1 MILDL
6 EKFLAQERPH
16 WEALEA
22 LLNRLDTG
30 DRLNLDDARR
40 MHALYERASADLAKL
55 ATFAAEPESRRY
67 LEALVARAYA
77 EIHETRGSGRRF
89 RFWHWFLVLFPQ
101 TFRRHARAFGVSLAI
116 SLVGTLFGIFATV
129 IDPDSRHV
137 TMPFGHAEITPTER
151 VRQEEKARDKAAV
164 HSQHASFSGQLM
176 THNTQVSIGTLAF
189 GMTWGIGTVILLFYN
204 GVVLGAIGTDYI
216 TDGQGGFLAA
226 WLLPHGSIELPA
238 IFIAGQAGLV
248 LAHTLFGRRSN
259 LPLGRRL
266 RAVAPDLV
274 TLIGGVAL
282 LLVYAGIIES
292 FLSQYHEPVVPYS
305 AKIAFGLVEL
315 AGLVLFLTFAGR
327 SSESND
333 PGTDSTAP

>member
-1 MILDL
+1 
-6 EKFLAQERPH
+6 
-16 WEALEA
+16 
-22 LLNRLDTG
+22 
-30 DRLNLDDARR
+30 
-40 MHALYERASADLAKL
+40 
-55 ATFAAEPESRRY
+55 
-67 LEALVARAYA
+67 
-77 EIHETRGSGRRF
+77 
-89 RFWHWFLVLFPQ
+89 
-101 TFRRHARAFGVSLAI
+101 
-116 SLVGTLFGIFATV
+116 
-129 IDPDSRHV
+129 
-137 TMPFGHAEITPTER
+137 
-151 VRQEEKARDKAAV
+151 
-164 HSQHASFSGQLM
+164 
-176 THNTQVSIGTLAF
+176 
-189 GMTWGIGTVILLFYN
+189 MTWGIGTIILLFYN

-226 WLLPHGSIELPA
+226 WILPHGSIELPA

-327 SSESND
+327 STESND